1 MALQK
6 SFTLPD
12 GREGNYIRVGPYRH
26 DRNTREASVL
36 FQLYRSAAYAE
47 SAPNQPI
54 VPIFAKLRLAGDRF
68 DAWVSNAAL
77 AASGNTLIKQF
88 YEAAKVEPM
97 IANIQ
102 PEAGQATILSDAADV

>member
-12 GREGNYIRVGPYRH
+12 GREGDYIRIGPYQH

-36 FQLYRSAAYAE
+36 FQLYRSAAYAV

-54 VPIFAKLRLAGDRF
+54 VPAFAKLRLTGAKF
-68 DAWVSNAAL
+68 DLWASNEAL
-77 AASGNTLIKQF
+77 AASGHTLLAQF
-88 YEAAKVEPM
+88 YAAAKVEPL
-97 IANIQ
+97 IANL
-102 PEAGQATILSDAADV
+102 PPAAGQATILSDATDV